1 MFEKKNNL
9 LKSKIFRT
17 LRDPVLIYLTFIM
30 ISIMYH
36 YRSSL
41 ALVYGLFTFIGGW
54 LVFRVF
60 DFIQKHKFIGFI
72 AYCALGAAVLKGVR
86 WSINKGHENYPIIF
100 GLWFLSPQDAVD
112 YNQWYTLAIFLLF
125 FMFMASVIYYFTR
138 VRYRIFM
145 NFLIFIIPFAIFG
158 KEYEQMPTIYIIL
171 LSVGYVLLMA
181 RFRQYQDDENTKI
194 VCRNEIWKPLAVYAV
209 IFAAASALIPKPA
222 IEADRNYIETL
233 INAEELTDRLDAMLN
248 VFRDTSTAQQ
258 FRVNMRKRVMF
269 YGKSDEELRLKTSTR
284 TKYSFASDE
293 WKISDIDTNVE
304 KTTDELPVDI
314 YSPGELLEGYLKAA
328 ELDSNFAQKYCLSQ
342 YADRKVSVPD
352 PKQAVIQSAYRSVQ
366 YAPVPQFATDFT
378 QTSHDHDVN
387 LTDSGLIYAKE
398 PQFASN
404 ATFSFD
410 YSSERFIHMGD
421 NKEIIDAFGGYDYKE
436 MTDDAIEVLDK
447 ASDDASLSDKEREEI
462 GQFGVVLDH
471 QYDILFS
478 SEEELLDYGNRQRIK
493 NLSDQ
498 ITEGIDSEFDKAKAF
513 EYYFYTHDYNYD
525 LNYIKEKGENV
536 ESFIFDTKTGVCY
549 EYATAM
555 VLLARAAGIPARFC
569 IGYNMTEPND
579 GGNSRAYNFVVTTND
594 AHAFPELYIKGYGWM
609 SFEPTIADVVEES
622 EDTSATDLLARAGL
636 IILGTSL
643 LILAFIMLYPR
654 ISHRIFLLLSKK
666 KRPAETARAV
676 MKRICRMY
684 GIEGGCTSK
693 EAAELA
699 AAYSGTDISKTAE
712 LFDKAVYGEQELD
725 EQEKETIME
734 EYVQAYKLYMEKKK
748 LRRKPANSQ

>member
-1 MFEKKNNL
+1 MYEKKDVSL
-9 LKSKIFRT
+9 RRKLFRT
-17 LRDPVLIYLTFIM
+17 LRDPVLIYLTLIM

-41 ALVYGLFTFIGGW
+41 ALVFGMFTYIGGW

-60 DFIQKHKFIGFI
+60 DYIQKHKFLGSV
-72 AYCALGAAVLKGVR
+72 AYCALGAAVLTAVR
-86 WSINKGHENYPIIF
+86 LSINKGHDNYPISF
-100 GLWFLSPQDAVD
+100 ALWFLSPQDAVD
-112 YNQWYTLAIFLLF
+112 YNQWYTLAVYFLF

-158 KEYEQMPTIYIIL
+158 KEYERMPTVYIIL

-181 RFRQYQDDENTKI
+181 IFRQYQDDDKTQV

-209 IFAAASALIPKPA
+209 IFAAASALVPKPA

-233 INAEELTDRLDAMLN
+233 INAEQLTDRLDAMLN
-248 VFRDTSTAQQ
+248 VFRDTSNAQQ
-258 FRVNMRKRVMF
+258 FRTNMRERVMF
-269 YGKSDEELRLKTSTR
+269 YGKSEDPLRLKTSTR
-284 TKYSFASDE
+284 TDYLYSSDE
-293 WKISDIDTNVE
+293 WRIAEIDTNVE
-304 KTTDELPVDI
+304 NSTSDLPLEI
-314 YSPGELLEGYLKAA
+314 YAPGEILEGYLRAA
-328 ELDSNFAQKYCLSQ
+328 ELDSSFAAEYGL
-342 YADRKVSVPD
+342 DRFKGKKVSVP
-352 PKQAVIQSAYRSVQ
+352 KNKEVTMQSAYRSVQ
-366 YAPVPQFATDFT
+366 FAPVPQFAAEFT
-378 QTSHDHDVN
+378 GTTYEKSVN
-387 LTDSGLIYAKE
+387 LTLTGLLFANN
-398 PQFASN
+398 PQFAN
-404 ATFSFD
+404 NETFSFS
-410 YSSERFIHMGD
+410 YSTERFMYMGD
-421 NKEIIDAFGGYDYKE
+421 NKEIIDSLGGYDYEKL
-436 MTDDAIEVLDK
+436 TDDAVSVLES
-447 ASDDASLSDKEREEI
+447 ASEDTSLSTKEKEEAER
-462 GQFGVVLDH
+462 LASALSR
-471 QYDILFS
+471 QYDMLFS
-478 SEEELLDYGNRQRIK
+478 SEDALLDYGDRVRIK
-493 NLSDQ
+493 SLSDE
-498 ITEGIDSEFDKAKAF
+498 ITEGIESEFDKAKAF
-513 EYYFYTHDYNYD
+513 EYYFYSNGYKYD
-525 LNYIKEKGENV
+525 LNYIKEKGDNA

-569 IGYNMTEPND
+569 IGYNMTELND
-579 GGNSRAYNFVVTTND
+579 RDNSNNYNFVVTTND

-609 SFEPTIADVVEES
+609 SFEPTIADVEEES
-622 EDTSATDLLARAGL
+622 KDTSATDLLARAGL

-666 KRPAETARAV
+666 KRPTETVRAA

-712 LFDKAVYGEQELD
+712 LFDKAVYGEQELN
-725 EQEKETIME
+725 EQEKEVIME